1 MRRWRRRRDAA
12 TVVQK
17 TYRGLLGRR
26 RFDRHVNYYASRIAR
41 AWRRKFG
48 EWRHM
53 LRMVNKLQARFRAW
67 RTRAVILRPL
77 IRPLPTRK
85 KAAFFFCAIDRSI
98 PLRTLLLAMSTAS
111 YK

>member
-1 MRRWRRRRDAA
+1 M
-12 TVVQK
+12 QK

-77 IRPLPTRK
+77 IRPFVP
-85 KAAFFFCAIDRSI
+85 S
-98 PLRTLLLAMSTAS
+98 TLWTG
-111 YK
+111 